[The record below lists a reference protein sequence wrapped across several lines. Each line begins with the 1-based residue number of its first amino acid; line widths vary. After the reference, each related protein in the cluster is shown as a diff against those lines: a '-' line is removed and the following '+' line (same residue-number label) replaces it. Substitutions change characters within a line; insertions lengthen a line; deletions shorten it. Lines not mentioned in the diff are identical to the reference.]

1 MAAKTGETR
10 QYDSLNGQTCTR
22 LPASCGR
29 PLSRGSGLSYPDFIN
44 VGAVFPNI
52 SRMMREGF
60 PKLAD
65 AGRLRNFDIFDFV
78 CYDVP

>member
-1 MAAKTGETR
+1 M
-10 QYDSLNGQTCTR
+10 
-22 LPASCGR
+22 
-29 PLSRGSGLSYPDFIN
+29 SYPDFIN